1 MSASKLLLGYC
12 RLHPPFQI
20 TGLDRCD
27 TLLEGLPPCRIE
39 IAAPVRSLLANISS
53 AIRGE
58 MADMLIVEVRVVEQ
72 ANMIRM
78 NLGMYGKRTVR

>member
-1 MSASKLLLGYC
+1 
-12 RLHPPFQI
+12 
-20 TGLDRCD
+20 
-27 TLLEGLPPCRIE
+27 
-39 IAAPVRSLLANISS
+39 VRSLLANISS